1 MYQKQGKSALLLLL
15 VASLSYQSL
24 DSTSSHEDRLK
35 NIFRGSGYIESSLTS
50 PPKKTRGF
58 LEKRKKNPV
67 QELQEHLESNPYFP
81 YKPITGYIDIYEE
94 EGNSMF
100 YWLSPARENPD
111 TAPVVIWMEGGPGG
125 SGVAS
130 LFWFLGPLQVKNY
143 PVEDKKATIR
153 TISWNQKANVIFP
166 DYPLG
171 TGFSTNTAAHV
182 TRTRKD
188 IEYQML
194 KFYQG
199 FLEKHPVFRGR
210 EIYVGGESF
219 GGHGA
224 PYAAYALKYSGN
236 FNVKG
241 LFISSGLIYG
251 PDMFGSY
258 PEFALLNKNSTKITQ
273 EEYIEMSKERD
284 ICVHLMKQGPNN
296 LYIFNGFD
304 TCEVLYYIKF
314 LKATAKKNKNFNPY
328 YMKGDFKMDLTFAEF
343 LNSTGVKQYLQ
354 VRKENYELLN
364 FTQFLHIGPNDFR
377 LSSSPLI
384 GQMLDD
390 GVRAVIVDGTEDFI
404 CNYQQSE
411 KSFLDMGW
419 SGKQGW
425 SMAVRKPCKYGLC
438 KEYKNLKEIR
448 VPGAGHGI
456 SIYRPEF
463 GLEILNTLMF
473 GDQE

>member
-1 MYQKQGKSALLLLL
+1 MCQKLGKSALLLLL
-15 VASLSYQSL
+15 MVSLSYQAFDSASSL
-24 DSTSSHEDRLK
+24 EDRLK
-35 NIFRGSGYIESSLTS
+35 RIFRGYGYIESSLTS
-50 PPKKTRGF
+50 PKKTRGF

-67 QELQEHLESNPYFP
+67 QGLQDHLESNPYFP
-81 YKPITGYIDIYEE
+81 YKPVTGYIDIYEE

-125 SGVAS
+125 SSVGS
-130 LFWFLGPLQVKNY
+130 LFWSIGPLRIKNY
-143 PVEDKKATIR
+143 PVDEKTPTIR
-153 TISWNQKANVIFP
+153 KISWNQKANVIFP

-171 TGFSTNTAAHV
+171 TGFSINTAAHQ

-188 IEYQML
+188 IEFQML

-199 FLEKHPVFRGR
+199 FLEKHTEFKGR
-210 EIYVGGESF
+210 EIFVAGQSY

-224 PYAAYALKYSGN
+224 PYAAYPLKYSGN

-241 LFISSGLIYG
+241 LFITSGLISG
-251 PDMFGSY
+251 IDMFGSY
-258 PEFALLNKNSTKITQ
+258 PEFALLNKNYTKITQ
-273 EEYIEMSKERD
+273 QEYEVMSNQRD
-284 ICVHLMKQGPNN
+284 ICVHMMKQDPNN
-296 LYIFNGFD
+296 LFAYNGFT
-304 TCEVLYYIKF
+304 TCETLYFDRFLYNTF
-314 LKATAKKNKNFNPY
+314 LKNNKFNPY
-328 YMKGDFKMDLTFAEF
+328 YMKGGFKDDFTFAKF

-354 VRKENYELLN
+354 VRKDNYEFLN
-364 FTQFLHIGPNDFR
+364 ITQFLTIGPNDFR

-390 GVRAVIVDGTEDFI
+390 GVRAVVVDGTEDFI

-411 KSFLDMGW
+411 KSFIDMDW

-438 KEYKNLKEIR
+438 KEYRNLKEIR
-448 VPGAGHGI
+448 VAGSGHGI

-463 GLEILNTLMF
+463 GLEIVNTLMF
-473 GDQE
+473 GDEE